1 MILICPHDGHAVDEV
16 RASGPNCARHGVP
29 WFTNC
34 PKCRWDWPVLAKDH
48 WMREETDYK
57 GQDFCAEC
65 AAPAPWLSRPRLLAW
80 VRDQLKASAASGD
93 VPRGATLELIEALK
107 RLDAMGADDAPGW
120 SLSMILICPHAGH
133 AVDEVRASGPNSARH
148 GRPWCTNCPKC
159 RWDWPV
165 P

>member
-65 AAPAPWLSRPRLLAW
+65 AGVLPKVLLTGRSLESLPPGSQPGSASRAP
-80 VRDQLKASAASGD
+80 SG
-93 VPRGATLELIEALK
+93 
-107 RLDAMGADDAPGW
+107 APGYC
-120 SLSMILICPHAGH
+120 SPRSS
-133 AVDEVRASGPNSARH
+133 R
-148 GRPWCTNCPKC
+148 
-159 RWDWPV
+159 
-165 P
+165 

>member
-107 RLDAMGADDAPGW
+107 RLDAMGGDDAKTVEAWKKLREVAPKVW
-120 SLSMILICPHAGH
+120 AVTKPVRDVLIGET
-133 AVDEVRASGPNSARH
+133 VKRLLGP
-148 GRPWCTNCPKC
+148 
-159 RWDWPV
+159 
-165 P
+165 

>member
-16 RASGPNCARHGVP
+16 QASGPNCARHGVP

-48 WMREETDYK
+48 WMREEANYK

-80 VRDQLKASAASGD
+80 VRDQLKASAPSGD
-93 VPRGATLELIEALK
+93 VPRTAALELIEALK
-107 RLDAMGADDAPGW
+107 RLDAMDADDTKTVAAWEKLREVAPKVW
-120 SLSMILICPHAGH
+120 TATKPVRDVLIGA
-133 AVDEVRASGPNSARH
+133 AVKRLLEP
-148 GRPWCTNCPKC
+148 
-159 RWDWPV
+159 
-165 P
+165 

>member
-48 WMREETDYK
+48 WTREGTDYK

-65 AAPAPWLSRPRLLAW
+65 AVPAPWLSRPRLLAW

-107 RLDAMGADDAPGW
+107 RLDAIDLTAPIRCW
-120 SLSMILICPHAGH
+120 RKLPSRSYFLATPTFSA
-133 AVDEVRASGPNSARH
+133 AS
-148 GRPWCTNCPKC
+148 
-159 RWDWPV
+159 
-165 P
+165 

>member
-80 VRDQLKASAASGD
+80 VRDQLKASAASRD
-93 VPRGATLELIEALK
+93 VPRDATLELIEALK
-107 RLDAMGADDAPGW
+107 RLDAMGADDANTVAAWKRLREVALKVWAVTKPVRDV
-120 SLSMILICPHAGH
+120 LIGETVKRLLEP
-133 AVDEVRASGPNSARH
+133 
-148 GRPWCTNCPKC
+148 
-159 RWDWPV
+159 
-165 P
+165 